1 MISGRQRASDR
12 PQRPARPLRDLE
24 LEDAIIADEIALRFQ
39 PQVNVASGELVAVEA
54 LARWPV
60 ERCAER
66 LFFRADAAG
75 LGERLSRH
83 AQSAAIR
90 AAARWTGRLA
100 TVGLA
105 LNCVAA
111 DLARPSYAGWLI
123 GECGRFGLDPARLTL
138 EITESALVTDR
149 VLAAAK
155 LSWLRQWGVR
165 IALDDF
171 GTGFANLTYLTA
183 LPLDLL
189 KIDRELI
196 AALHDPRGRT
206 VVRAV
211 IALALDLGF
220 EVCAEG
226 VETAEQLAMVA
237 DWGCTTA
244 QGFLMAPALDQQALA
259 RFAESIGC

>member
-1 MISGRQRASDR
+1 MISGTQRASDHL
-12 PQRPARPLRDLE
+12 QRPVVPLRDLE
-24 LEDAIIADEIALRFQ
+24 LEDAISGHEIALGFQ
-39 PQVNVASGELVAVEA
+39 PQVEVSSGRLVAAEA
-54 LARWPV
+54 LARWPL
-60 ERCAER
+60 ERCGER

-83 AQSAAIR
+83 AQSAAIC
-90 AAARWTGRLA
+90 AAARWSGPLA
-100 TVGLA
+100 LTGLA

-138 EITESALVTDR
+138 EITESSLVTDR
-149 VLAAAK
+149 VLAAAR

-171 GTGFANLTYLTA
+171 GTGYANLTYLTA

-189 KIDRELI
+189 KIDRALI
-196 AALHDPRGRT
+196 AGLHDQRGRT
-206 VVRAV
+206 VVRSV
-211 IALALDLGF
+211 IAMALDLGF

-226 VETAEQLAMVA
+226 VEAAEQMAMIA

-244 QGFLMAPALDQQALA
+244 QGFLMAPALDQDELA
-259 RFAESIGC
+259 RFAATAG